1 LNGEEGNSVKNPL
14 IKRIPKEL
22 ASEWHKYLVIVV
34 FMVVMIGVISGMY
47 VGHDSMLEAIAAG
60 REELHIEDGSFELS
74 GKASP
79 ELLAAVESG
88 NRADVRQYLIDEG
101 LREADEEVAEAIEK
115 ELDETVR
122 TEIERAVREQ
132 CRAYGITD
140 EDVITR
146 QIAAATEANY
156 DDAIAQARAS
166 DEYRKAADEAYE
178 KAHEAVVEAVDGKW
192 DEISDEYDLNGAFEA
207 VPVTVYENFY
217 RNESED
223 NDNDGEADATIRVFR
238 SDSSMNRASF
248 LEGRAPANQNEIA
261 IDRMHADNVGVTV
274 GDTITVGRR
283 QFQVVGLLSYVN
295 YLTLH
300 ESNTDLM
307 FDAFGFDVG
316 MVPPEAFNALPSR
329 LHYNYAWLYAA
340 RPADKLALADNAGYF
355 LKALITQTLVNGSE
369 IEDFVPEYL
378 RQASNF
384 APSDI
389 DDDTAGTAIMC
400 YILIAVIAFVFAIT
414 ISNTIEKEATVI
426 GTLRASGYTKRELVV
441 HYMTM
446 PVIVTLIGAV
456 VGNALGYTAFRK
468 VALGLYYNSYS
479 MPACEPTFSREGF
492 VKTTVIPL
500 ALMFLINL
508 FVILKRL
515 QLSPLRFLRRD
526 LRKTRRSKA
535 RRLPAWSFLRR
546 FRLRVILQNVSNYAV
561 LIFGVIFIE
570 LMLCFAFGL
579 PDSLTHYSENAP
591 DMMFA
596 DYQYMLMGSKDEDGA
611 LITTSEPTAERFSS
625 TSLNYAKDH
634 NAVFEGMGSGGDET
648 VTVYGIVDDSAYI
661 ALPNALEKGEVLISS
676 AFRDKF
682 GLKEGDVIR
691 LHEEYANKT
700 YTFTVRGVTEY
711 DGGIAV
717 FMKNG
722 SFNEIFDRDEDAFNG
737 FLSRCKLTDL
747 DEKNIAVVITQ
758 KDITKVTNQLMHSM
772 GQFFWIFK
780 IAMVVLSATL
790 IYLLAKIIIER
801 NEQPISMAKIL
812 GFQNGEIASLYIL
825 PTAIV
830 VTVFALISFVV
841 GYFLMIWIFKLFMM
855 QMDGYF
861 AFYMTPGSMVLSVV
875 YLLVGYAFVSVID
888 FVRIKRIPMD
898 EALKNIDV

>member
-1 LNGEEGNSVKNPL
+1 MKNPL
-14 IKRIPKEL
+14 LKRIPKEL
-22 ASEWHKYLVIVV
+22 ASDWRKYLVIIV
-34 FMVVMIGVISGMY
+34 FLVVMIGVISGMY
-47 VGHDSMLEAIAAG
+47 VGHDSMLEAIATG
-60 REELHIEDGSFELS
+60 REELNIEDGSFALS

-79 ELLAAVESG
+79 ELLAALESG
-88 NRADVRQYLIDEG
+88 DRADVRQYFIDEG
-101 LREADEEVAEAIEK
+101 LREADEEVAQAIEK

-122 TEIERAVREQ
+122 SEIERAVREQ
-132 CRAYGITD
+132 CSAFGITD
-140 EDVITR
+140 EDTISR
-146 QIAAATEANY
+146 QLDAALEANY
-156 DDAIAQARAS
+156 DEALAQARES
-166 DEYRKAADEAYE
+166 DEYRKAVEEAYE
-178 KAHEAVVEAVDGKW
+178 KAHEAVIEAVDEKW
-192 DEISDEYDLNGAFEA
+192 DEIADEYELNSAFEA
-207 VPVTVYENFY
+207 VPVTIYESFY
-217 RNESED
+217 RNEAED
-223 NDNDGEADATIRVFR
+223 NNNDGEEDATIRLFR
-238 SDSSMNRASF
+238 SDASVNKASF
-248 LEGRAPANQNEIA
+248 LAGRAPANQNEIA
-261 IDRMHADNVGVTV
+261 IDRMHADNVGVSV
-274 GDTITVGRR
+274 GDTITVGGR
-283 QFQVVGLLSYVN
+283 QFEVVGLLSYVN

-316 MVPPEAFNALPSR
+316 MVTPEAFDALPSR
-329 LHYNYAWLYAA
+329 LHFNYAWFYAA
-340 RPADKLALADNAGYF
+340 RPADKIALADNAEHF
-355 LKALITQTLVNGSE
+355 LSVLITQTLVHDNE

-389 DDDTAGTAIMC
+389 DSDTAGTAIMC

-414 ISNTIEKEATVI
+414 ISNTIEKEASVI

-456 VGNALGYTAFRK
+456 VGNVLGYTAFRK
-468 VALGLYYNSYS
+468 VAVDLYYNSYS

-492 VKTTVIPL
+492 IKTTVIPL
-500 ALMFLINL
+500 VLMFLINL

-515 QLSPLRFLRRD
+515 QLSPLKFLRKD

-535 RRLPAWSFLRR
+535 RRLPPWSFLRR
-546 FRLRVILQNVSNYAV
+546 FRLRVILQNMSNYAV

-579 PDSLTHYSENAP
+579 PDSLTHYSEKAP

-596 DYQYMLMGSKDEDGA
+596 DYQVMLMGNKDEEGK

-625 TSLNYAKDH
+625 TSLKYAKDSR
-634 NAVFEGMGSGGDET
+634 VMFEGMGSGGDET
-648 VTVYGIVDDSAYI
+648 VTVYGIVEDSAYI
-661 ALPNALEKGEVLISS
+661 SLPDALETNEVLISS

-682 GLKEGDVIR
+682 GLREGDVIQ

-717 FMKNG
+717 FMKNS
-722 SFNEIFDRDEDAFNG
+722 SFNEIFGRDVDAFNG
-737 FLSRCKLTDL
+737 FLSRSELTDL
-747 DEKNIAVVITQ
+747 DANNIAVVITQ

-780 IAMVVLSATL
+780 IAMVVLSAAL

-801 NEQPISMAKIL
+801 NEQSISMAKIF

-861 AFYMTPGSMVLSVV
+861 AFYMTPASMVLSVV

-888 FVRIKRIPMD
+888 FTRIKRIPMD

>member
-1 LNGEEGNSVKNPL
+1 MKDPL
-14 IKRIPKEL
+14 MKRIPKEL
-22 ASEWHKYLVIVV
+22 VSDWHKYLVIVV

-60 REELHIEDGSFELS
+60 REALNIEDGSFELS

-79 ELLAAVESG
+79 ELLAAIESG
-88 NRADVRQYLIDEG
+88 QRADVRQFFIDEG
-101 LREADEEVAEAIEK
+101 LREADEEVLEAIEK
-115 ELDETVR
+115 ELDDSVR
-122 TEIERAVREQ
+122 SEIERAVREQ
-132 CRAYGITD
+132 CSALGITD
-140 EDVITR
+140 EDMITR
-146 QIAAATEANY
+146 QVDAAMEAGY

-166 DEYRKAADEAYE
+166 DEFQKAVDEAYAE
-178 KAHEAVVEAVDGKW
+178 AHEAVIEAIDEKW
-192 DEISDEYDLNGAFEA
+192 DEISDEYDLGGAFEA

-223 NDNDGEADATIRVFR
+223 SDSDGEEDATIRLFR
-238 SDSSMNRASF
+238 SDSSINGASF
-248 LEGRAPANQNEIA
+248 LEGRAPEDLSEIA
-261 IDRMHADNVGVTV
+261 IDRMHADNVGVSV
-274 GDTITVGRR
+274 GDSITVGGR
-283 QFQVVGLLSYVN
+283 QFKVVGLLSYVN

-316 MVPPEAFNALPSR
+316 MVTPEAFDALPSR
-329 LHYNYAWLYAA
+329 LHYNYAWLYSSK
-340 RPADKLALADNAGYF
+340 PADKVALADSADYF
-355 LKALITQTLVNGSE
+355 LKMLITQTLVHDNE
-369 IEDFVPEYL
+369 IEGFLPEYL

-389 DDDTAGTAIMC
+389 DGDTTGSAILC

-414 ISNTIEKEATVI
+414 ISNTVEKEATVI

-446 PVIVTLIGAV
+446 PVIVTLIGAII
-456 VGNALGYTAFRK
+456 GNALGYTTFRK
-468 VALGLYYNSYS
+468 IALDLYYNSYS
-479 MPACEPTFSREGF
+479 MPACEPAFSREGF
-492 VKTTVIPL
+492 LKTTVIPL

-508 FVILKRL
+508 FVIVRRL
-515 QLSPLRFLRRD
+515 RLSPLKFLRKD

-535 RRLPAWSFLRR
+535 RRLPSWSFLRR
-546 FRLRVILQNVSNYAV
+546 FRLRVILQNMSNYVV

-579 PDSLTHYSENAP
+579 PDSLVHYSENAP
-591 DMMFA
+591 EMMFA
-596 DYQYMLMGSKDEDGA
+596 DYQVMLMGSKDEDGE

-625 TSLNYAKDH
+625 TSLKYEKDH
-634 NAVFEGMGSGGDET
+634 IALFEGMGSGGNET
-648 VTVYGIVDDSAYI
+648 VTVYGIVEESDYI
-661 ALPNALEKGEVLISS
+661 ALPDELKTGEVLIST

-682 GLKEGDVIR
+682 GLREGDVIR
-691 LHEEYANKT
+691 LHEEYENKA
-700 YTFTVRGVTEY
+700 YTFTVKGVTEY

-737 FLSRCKLTDL
+737 FLSHSELTDI
-747 DEKNIAVVITQ
+747 DAKNIAVQITQ

-772 GQFFWIFK
+772 GQFFWVFK
-780 IAMVVLSATL
+780 IALVVLSAAL

-801 NEQPISMAKIL
+801 NEQSISMVKIL
-812 GFQNGEIASLYIL
+812 GFRNGEIASLYIL
-825 PTAIV
+825 PTAIL
-830 VTVFALISFVV
+830 VTVFALISFAV
-841 GYFLMIWIFKLFMM
+841 GYFAMIWVFQVFMM

-861 AFYMTPGSMVLSVV
+861 AFYMTGASMVLSVV

-888 FVRIKRIPMD
+888 FNRIKRIPMD

>member
-1 LNGEEGNSVKNPL
+1 MKNPL
-14 IKRIPKEL
+14 MKRIPKEL
-22 ASEWHKYLVIVV
+22 ASDWHKYLVILV

-60 REELHIEDGSFELS
+60 RENLHLEDGSFELS
-74 GKASP
+74 KKASP
-79 ELLAAVESG
+79 ELLAAIESG
-88 NRADVRQYLIDEG
+88 QRADVRQYFIDEG
-101 LREADEEVAEAIEK
+101 LGEADEEISEALEK

-122 TEIERAVREQ
+122 NRIELTVREQ

-140 EDVITR
+140 ENLITSR
-146 QIAAATEANY
+146 IEAAIEANY

-166 DEYRKAADEAYE
+166 DEYRKAADAAHE
-178 KAHEAVVEAVDGKW
+178 KAHEAVVEAVDEKW
-192 DEISDEYDLNGAFEA
+192 DEISDEYDLNGAFEI
-207 VPVTVYENFY
+207 VPVTVWENFY

-223 NDNDGEADATIRVFR
+223 NNNDGEEDATIRLFR
-238 SDSSMNRASF
+238 SDSPVNKASF
-248 LEGRAPANQNEIA
+248 LEGRAPENPGEIA
-261 IDRMHADNVGVTV
+261 IDRMHADNVGVAV
-274 GDTITVGRR
+274 GDTITVGGRR
-283 QFQVVGLLSYVN
+283 FEIVGLLSYVN

-316 MVPPEAFNALPSR
+316 MVTPEAFSVLPSR
-329 LHYNYAWLYAA
+329 LHYNYAWFYAE
-340 RPADKLALADNAGYF
+340 RPADKVSTADNAEYF
-355 LKALITQTLVNGSE
+355 LKALITQTLVNDSE
-369 IEDFVPEYL
+369 IESFVPEYL

-389 DDDTAGTAIMC
+389 DSDTAGTAIMC

-414 ISNTIEKEATVI
+414 INNTIEKEAAVI

-446 PVIVTLIGAV
+446 PVIVTLIGAI

-468 VALGLYYNSYS
+468 VALDLYYNSYS

-492 VKTTVIPL
+492 LKTTVIPL

-515 QLSPLRFLRRD
+515 QLSPLKFLRRD

-546 FRLRVILQNVSNYAV
+546 FRLRVILQNMSNYAV

-579 PDSLTHYSENAP
+579 PDSLTHYSKKAP

-596 DYQYMLMGSKDEDGA
+596 EYQYMLMGSKDEEGER
-611 LITTSEPTAERFSS
+611 ITTSEPTAERFSS
-625 TSLNYAKDH
+625 TSLKYAKNH
-634 NAVFEGMGSGGDET
+634 NALFEGMGSGGDET
-648 VTVYGIVDDSAYI
+648 VTVYGILDESAYI
-661 ALPNALEKGEVLISS
+661 ALPDALKTGEVFIST
-676 AFRDKF
+676 AFRNKF
-682 GLKEGDVIR
+682 GLKEGDEIL
-691 LHEEYANKT
+691 LHEEYANKS

-717 FMKNG
+717 FMKND

-737 FLSRCKLTDL
+737 FLSRKKLTDVE
-747 DEKNIAVVITQ
+747 EKNIAVVITQ

-772 GQFFWIFK
+772 GQFFWVFK
-780 IAMVVLSATL
+780 IAMVVLSAAL

-812 GFQNGEIASLYIL
+812 GFQNGEIAALYIL

-830 VTVFALISFVV
+830 VTGFALISFVM
-841 GYFLMIWIFKLFMM
+841 GYFLMIWIFRVFMM

-861 AFYMTPGSMVLSVV
+861 AFYMTPASMVLSVV

>member
-1 LNGEEGNSVKNPL
+1 MKNPL

-60 REELHIEDGSFELS
+60 REELNIEDGSFELS

-88 NRADVRQYLIDEG
+88 NRADVRQYFIDEG

-146 QIAAATEANY
+146 QVAAAMEANY

-178 KAHEAVVEAVDGKW
+178 KANEAVIEAVDEKW
-192 DEISDEYDLNGAFEA
+192 EQISDEYDLNGAFEA

-223 NDNDGEADATIRVFR
+223 NDNDGKEDATIRVFR
-238 SDSSMNRASF
+238 SDSSVNRASF
-248 LEGRAPANQNEIA
+248 LEGRAPTNQNEIA

-274 GDTITVGRR
+274 GDTITVGGRP
-283 QFQVVGLLSYVN
+283 FEVVGLLSYVN

-307 FDAFGFDVG
+307 FDAFGFDAG
-316 MVPPEAFNALPSR
+316 MVTPEAFDALPSR

-340 RPADKLALADNAGYF
+340 RPADKLALADNAEYF
-355 LKALITQTLVNGSE
+355 LKALITQTLVYENE

-389 DDDTAGTAIMC
+389 DSDTAGTAIMC

-456 VGNALGYTAFRK
+456 VGNVLGYTAFRK
-468 VALGLYYNSYS
+468 VALDLYYNSYS

-508 FVILKRL
+508 LVILKRL
-515 QLSPLRFLRRD
+515 RLSPLKFLRRD

-625 TSLNYAKDH
+625 TSLKYAKDH

-661 ALPNALEKGEVLISS
+661 ALPDELKTGEVFIST

-780 IAMVVLSATL
+780 IAMVVLSAAL

-801 NEQPISMAKIL
+801 NEQSISMAKIL

-861 AFYMTPGSMVLSVV
+861 AFYMTPVSMVLSVV

-898 EALKNIDV
+898 EALKNIDA

>member
-1 LNGEEGNSVKNPL
+1 
-14 IKRIPKEL
+14 
-22 ASEWHKYLVIVV
+22 
-34 FMVVMIGVISGMY
+34 
-47 VGHDSMLEAIAAG
+47 
-60 REELHIEDGSFELS
+60 
-74 GKASP
+74 
-79 ELLAAVESG
+79 
-88 NRADVRQYLIDEG
+88 
-101 LREADEEVAEAIEK
+101 
-115 ELDETVR
+115 

-132 CRAYGITD
+132 CQAYGITD

-146 QIAAATEANY
+146 QVAAAMEANY

-274 GDTITVGRR
+274 GDTITVGGRP
-283 QFQVVGLLSYVN
+283 FEVVGLLSYVN

-316 MVPPEAFNALPSR
+316 MVTPEAFDALPSR

-340 RPADKLALADNAGYF
+340 RPADKLALADNAEYF
-355 LKALITQTLVNGSE
+355 LKALITQTLVYENE

-389 DDDTAGTAIMC
+389 DSDTAGTAIMC
-400 YILIAVIAFVFAIT
+400 YILIAVIAFIFAIT
-414 ISNTIEKEATVI
+414 ISNTIEKEASII

-446 PVIVTLIGAV
+446 PVIVTLIGAI

-468 VALGLYYNSYS
+468 VALDLYYNSYS
-479 MPACEPTFSREGF
+479 MPACEPTFSHEGF
-492 VKTTVIPL
+492 LKTTVIPL

-546 FRLRVILQNVSNYAV
+546 FRLRVILQNMSNYAV
-561 LIFGVIFIE
+561 LIFGVIFVE

-596 DYQYMLMGSKDEDGA
+596 DYQVMLMGSKDEDGV

-625 TSLNYAKDH
+625 TSLKYAKTH
-634 NAVFEGMGSGGDET
+634 NAMFEGMGSGGDET
-648 VTVYGIVDDSAYI
+648 VTVYGIVDESAYI
-661 ALPNALEKGEVLISS
+661 ALPDELKTGEVFIST

-682 GLKEGDVIR
+682 GLKEGDVIS
-691 LHEEYANKT
+691 LHEEYANKA
-700 YTFTVRGVTEY
+700 YPFTVRGVTEY

-717 FMKNG
+717 FMKND
-722 SFNEIFDRDEDAFNG
+722 SFNGIFGRDEDAFNG
-737 FLSRCKLTDL
+737 FLSQSKLTDL
-747 DEKNIAVVITQ
+747 DEKSIAVVITQ

-772 GQFFWIFK
+772 GQFFWVFK
-780 IAMVVLSATL
+780 IAMVVLSAAL

-801 NEQPISMAKIL
+801 NEKSISMAKIL

-861 AFYMTPGSMVLSVV
+861 AFYMTPASMVLSVV
-875 YLLVGYAFVSVID
+875 YLLVGYAFVSLID
-888 FVRIKRIPMD
+888 YIRIKRIPMD

>member
-1 LNGEEGNSVKNPL
+1 MKNPL
-14 IKRIPKEL
+14 MKRIPKEL
-22 ASEWHKYLVIVV
+22 ASDWHKYLVIIV

-60 REELHIEDGSFELS
+60 REALRIEDGSFELS
-74 GKASP
+74 KKASP
-79 ELLAAVESG
+79 ELLAAIESG
-88 NRADVRQYLIDEG
+88 QRADVRQYFIDEG
-101 LREADEEVAEAIEK
+101 LGEADEEISEVLEK

-122 TEIERAVREQ
+122 NRIELTVREQ

-140 EDVITR
+140 ENLITSR
-146 QIAAATEANY
+146 IDAAIEANY
-156 DDAIAQARAS
+156 DDAIAQTRES
-166 DEYRKAADEAYE
+166 EEYRKAADAAYE
-178 KAHEAVVEAVDGKW
+178 KAHKAVVKAVDEKW
-192 DEISDEYDLNGAFEA
+192 DEISDEYDLNGAFET
-207 VPVTVYENFY
+207 VPVTVWENFY

-223 NDNDGEADATIRVFR
+223 NNNDGEEDATIRLFR
-238 SDSSMNRASF
+238 SDSPVNKASF
-248 LEGRAPANQNEIA
+248 LEGRAPENPGEIA
-261 IDRMHADNVGVTV
+261 IDRMHADNVGVAV
-274 GDTITVGRR
+274 GDRITVGGRP
-283 QFQVVGLLSYVN
+283 FEIVGLLSYVN

-316 MVPPEAFNALPSR
+316 MVTPEAFSVLPSR
-329 LHYNYAWLYAA
+329 LHYNYAWFYAE
-340 RPADKLALADNAGYF
+340 RPADKVSTADNAEYF
-355 LKALITQTLVNGSE
+355 LKALITQTLVNDSE

-389 DDDTAGTAIMC
+389 DSDTAGTAIMC

-468 VALGLYYNSYS
+468 VALDLYYNSYS

-492 VKTTVIPL
+492 LKTTVIPL

-546 FRLRVILQNVSNYAV
+546 FRLRVILQNMSNYAV

-579 PDSLTHYSENAP
+579 PDSLTHYSKKAP

-596 DYQYMLMGSKDEDGA
+596 EYQYMLMGSKDEEGER
-611 LITTSEPTAERFSS
+611 ITTSEPTAERFSS
-625 TSLNYAKDH
+625 TSLKYAKNH
-634 NAVFEGMGSGGDET
+634 NALFEGRGSGGDET
-648 VTVYGIVDDSAYI
+648 VTVYGILDESAYI
-661 ALPNALEKGEVLISS
+661 ALPDALKTGEVFIST

-682 GLKEGDVIR
+682 GLKEGDEIL
-691 LHEEYANKT
+691 LHEEYANKS

-717 FMKNG
+717 FMKND

-737 FLSRCKLTDL
+737 FLSRKKLTDVE
-747 DEKNIAVVITQ
+747 EKNIAVVITQ

-772 GQFFWIFK
+772 GQFFWVFK
-780 IAMVVLSATL
+780 IAMVVLSAAL

-830 VTVFALISFVV
+830 VTGFALISFVV
-841 GYFLMIWIFKLFMM
+841 GYFLMIWIFKVFMM

-861 AFYMTPGSMVLSVV
+861 AFYMTPASMVLSVV

>member
-1 LNGEEGNSVKNPL
+1 MKNPL
-14 IKRIPKEL
+14 MKRIPKEL
-22 ASEWHKYLVIVV
+22 ASDWHKYLVILV

-60 REELHIEDGSFELS
+60 REELHLEDGSFALS
-74 GKASP
+74 QKASP
-79 ELLAAVESG
+79 ELLAAIESG
-88 NRADVRQYLIDEG
+88 QRADVRQYFIDEG
-101 LREADEEVAEAIEK
+101 LGEADAEVTEALEK

-122 TEIERAVREQ
+122 NRIELTVREQ

-140 EDVITR
+140 ENLITSR
-146 QIAAATEANY
+146 IEAAIEANY
-156 DDAIAQARAS
+156 DDAIAQTRES
-166 DEYRKAADEAYE
+166 EEYRKAADAAYE
-178 KAHEAVVEAVDGKW
+178 KAHEAVVEAVDEKW
-192 DEISDEYDLNGAFEA
+192 DEISDEYDLNGAFET
-207 VPVTVYENFY
+207 VPVTVWENFY

-223 NDNDGEADATIRVFR
+223 NNNDGEEDATIRLFR
-238 SDSSMNRASF
+238 SDSPVNKASF
-248 LEGRAPANQNEIA
+248 LEGRAPENPGEIA
-261 IDRMHADNVGVTV
+261 IDRMHADNVGVAV
-274 GDTITVGRR
+274 GDRITVGGRP
-283 QFQVVGLLSYVN
+283 FEIVGLLSYVN

-316 MVPPEAFNALPSR
+316 MVTPEAFSVLPSR
-329 LHYNYAWLYAA
+329 LHYNYAWFYAE
-340 RPADKLALADNAGYF
+340 RPADKVSTADNAEYL
-355 LKALITQTLVNGSE
+355 LKALITQTLVNDSE

-389 DDDTAGTAIMC
+389 DSDTAGTAIMC

-414 ISNTIEKEATVI
+414 INNTIEKEAAVI

-468 VALGLYYNSYS
+468 VALDLYYNSYS

-492 VKTTVIPL
+492 LKTTVIPL

-546 FRLRVILQNVSNYAV
+546 FRLRVILQNMSNYAV

-579 PDSLTHYSENAP
+579 PDSLTHYSKKAP

-596 DYQYMLMGSKDEDGA
+596 EYQYMLMGSKDEEGER
-611 LITTSEPTAERFSS
+611 ITTSEPTAERFSS
-625 TSLNYAKDH
+625 TSLKYAKDH
-634 NAVFEGMGSGGDET
+634 NALFEGMGSGGDET
-648 VTVYGIVDDSAYI
+648 VTVYGILDESAYI
-661 ALPNALEKGEVLISS
+661 ALPDTLKTGEVFIST
-676 AFRDKF
+676 AFRNKF
-682 GLKEGDVIR
+682 GLKEGDEIL
-691 LHEEYANKT
+691 LHEEYANKV

-717 FMKNG
+717 FMKND

-737 FLSRCKLTDL
+737 FLSRKKLTDVE
-747 DEKNIAVVITQ
+747 EKNIAVVITQ

-772 GQFFWIFK
+772 GQFFWVFK
-780 IAMVVLSATL
+780 IAMVVLSAAL

-812 GFQNGEIASLYIL
+812 GFQNGEIAALYIL

-830 VTVFALISFVV
+830 VTGFALISFVV
-841 GYFLMIWIFKLFMM
+841 GYFLMIWIFKVFMM

-861 AFYMTPGSMVLSVV
+861 AFYMTPASMVLSVV

>member
-1 LNGEEGNSVKNPL
+1 MKNPL
-14 IKRIPKEL
+14 MKRIPKEL
-22 ASEWHKYLVIVV
+22 TSDWHKYLVIIV

-47 VGHDSMLEAIAAG
+47 VGHDSMLEAIATG
-60 REELHIEDGSFELS
+60 REDLIIEDGSFELS
-74 GKASP
+74 KKASP
-79 ELLAAVESG
+79 ELLAAIESG
-88 NRADVRQYLIDEG
+88 HLADVRQYFIDEG

-122 TEIERAVREQ
+122 SEIERAVRKQ
-132 CRAYGITD
+132 CSAYGITD
-140 EDVITR
+140 EDMITR
-146 QIAAATEANY
+146 QIDAAMEANY

-166 DEYRKAADEAYE
+166 DEYQKAADEAYE
-178 KAHEAVVEAVDGKW
+178 KAHEAVIEGVDEKW
-192 DEISDEYDLNGAFEA
+192 NEISDEYDLNGAIEA
-207 VPVTVYENFY
+207 VPVTIYENFY

-223 NDNDGEADATIRVFR
+223 NNNDGEEDATIRLFP
-238 SDSSMNRASF
+238 SDSPVNKASF
-248 LEGRAPANQNEIA
+248 LDGRAPENQNEIA

-274 GDTITVGRR
+274 GDAITVGGR
-283 QFQVVGLLSYVN
+283 QFEVVGLLSYVN

-316 MVPPEAFNALPSR
+316 MVTPEAFDALPSR
-329 LHYNYAWLYAA
+329 PHYNYAWLYAA
-340 RPADKLALADNAGYF
+340 KPADKLALADNAEYF
-355 LKALITQTLVNGSE
+355 LKALITQTLVHDSE
-369 IEDFVPEYL
+369 IEEFVPEYL

-389 DDDTAGTAIMC
+389 DSDTAGTAIMC
-400 YILIAVIAFVFAIT
+400 YILIAVIAFVFAII
-414 ISNTIEKEATVI
+414 ISNTIEKEASVI

-456 VGNALGYTAFRK
+456 VGNVLGYTAFRK
-468 VALGLYYNSYS
+468 VALDLYYNSYS
-479 MPACEPTFSREGF
+479 MPACEPTFSREGLI
-492 VKTTVIPL
+492 KTTIIPL

-515 QLSPLRFLRRD
+515 QLSPLKFLRRD
-526 LRKTRRSKA
+526 LRKMRHSKA
-535 RRLPAWSFLRR
+535 RRLPPWSFLRR

-579 PDSLTHYSENAP
+579 PDSLTHYSEKAP

-596 DYQYMLMGSKDEDGA
+596 DYQVMLMGNKDDDGT
-611 LITTSEPTAERFSS
+611 LITTSEPTAERFSN
-625 TSLNYAKDH
+625 TSLKYAKDH
-634 NAVFEGMGSGGDET
+634 RAMFEGMGSGGDET
-648 VTVYGIVDDSAYI
+648 VTVYGIVEDSDYI
-661 ALPNALEKGEVLISS
+661 SLPDALETGEVLISS

-682 GLKEGDVIR
+682 GLREGDVIH
-691 LHEEYANKT
+691 LHEEYANKA
-700 YTFTVRGVTEY
+700 YIFTVKGVTEY

-717 FMKNG
+717 FMKNA

-737 FLSRCKLTDL
+737 FLSQKKLADL

-758 KDITKVTNQLMHSM
+758 EDITKVTNQLMHSL
-772 GQFFWIFK
+772 GQFFRIFK

-801 NEQPISMAKIL
+801 NEQSISMAKIF
-812 GFQNGEIASLYIL
+812 GFQNGEIASIYIL

-830 VTVFALISFVV
+830 VTVFALISFFV
-841 GYFLMIWIFKLFMM
+841 GYFLMIWIFKAFMM

-861 AFYMTPGSMVLSVV
+861 AFYMTPISMMLSVV

-888 FVRIKRIPMD
+888 FTRIKRIPTD

>member
-1 LNGEEGNSVKNPL
+1 MKNPL
-14 IKRIPKEL
+14 MKRIPKEL
-22 ASEWHKYLVIVV
+22 ASDWHKYLVILV

-47 VGHDSMLEAIAAG
+47 VGHDSMLKAIAAG
-60 REELHIEDGSFELS
+60 REALRIEDGSFELS
-74 GKASP
+74 KKASP
-79 ELLAAVESG
+79 ELLAAIESG
-88 NRADVRQYLIDEG
+88 QRADVRQYFIDEG
-101 LREADEEVAEAIEK
+101 LGEADEEVTEALEK

-122 TEIERAVREQ
+122 NRIELTVREQ

-140 EDVITR
+140 ENLITSR
-146 QIAAATEANY
+146 IEAAIEANY
-156 DDAIAQARAS
+156 DDAIAQTRES
-166 DEYRKAADEAYE
+166 EEYRKAADAAYE
-178 KAHEAVVEAVDGKW
+178 KAHEAVVEAVDEKW
-192 DEISDEYDLNGAFEA
+192 DEISDEYDLNDAFEA
-207 VPVTVYENFY
+207 VPVTVHEAFY
-217 RNESED
+217 HNESED
-223 NDNDGEADATIRVFR
+223 HNNDGEEDATIRLFR
-238 SDSSMNRASF
+238 SDSPVNKASF
-248 LEGRAPANQNEIA
+248 LEGRAPENPGEIA
-261 IDRMHADNVGVTV
+261 IDRMHADNVGVAV
-274 GDTITVGRR
+274 GDTITVGGRR
-283 QFQVVGLLSYVN
+283 FEIVGLLSYVN

-316 MVPPEAFNALPSR
+316 MVTPEAFSVLPSR
-329 LHYNYAWLYAA
+329 LHYNYAWFYAE
-340 RPADKLALADNAGYF
+340 RPADKVSTADNAEYF
-355 LKALITQTLVNGSE
+355 LKALITQTLVNDSE
-369 IEDFVPEYL
+369 IESFVPEYL

-389 DDDTAGTAIMC
+389 DSDTAGTAIMC

-414 ISNTIEKEATVI
+414 INNTIEKEAAVI

-446 PVIVTLIGAV
+446 PVIVTLIGAI

-468 VALGLYYNSYS
+468 VALDLYYNSYS

-492 VKTTVIPL
+492 LKTTVIPL

-546 FRLRVILQNVSNYAV
+546 FRLRVILQNMSNYAV

-579 PDSLTHYSENAP
+579 PDSLTHYSKKAP

-596 DYQYMLMGSKDEDGA
+596 EYQYMLMGSKDEEGER
-611 LITTSEPTAERFSS
+611 ITTSEPTAERFSS
-625 TSLNYAKDH
+625 TSLKYAKKH
-634 NAVFEGMGSGGDET
+634 NALFEGMGSGGDET
-648 VTVYGIVDDSAYI
+648 VTVYGILDESAYI
-661 ALPNALEKGEVLISS
+661 ALPDALKTGEVFIST
-676 AFRDKF
+676 AFRNKF
-682 GLKEGDVIR
+682 GLKEGDEIL
-691 LHEEYANKT
+691 LHEEYANKS

-717 FMKNG
+717 FMKND

-737 FLSRCKLTDL
+737 FLSRKKLTDVE
-747 DEKNIAVVITQ
+747 EKNIAVVITQ

-772 GQFFWIFK
+772 GQFFWVFK
-780 IAMVVLSATL
+780 IAMVVLSAAL

-841 GYFLMIWIFKLFMM
+841 GYFLMIWIFKVFMM

-861 AFYMTPGSMVLSVV
+861 AFYMTPASMVLSVV

>member
-1 LNGEEGNSVKNPL
+1 MKNPL

-146 QIAAATEANY
+146 QVAAAMEANY

-178 KAHEAVVEAVDGKW
+178 KAHKAVIEAVDEKW
-192 DEISDEYDLNGAFEA
+192 DEISDEYDLNGAFAA
-207 VPVTVYENFY
+207 VPVAVYENFY

-223 NDNDGEADATIRVFR
+223 NNNDGKEDATIRVFR
-238 SDSSMNRASF
+238 NDSSMNRASF

-274 GDTITVGRR
+274 GDTITVGGRPFR
-283 QFQVVGLLSYVN
+283 VVGLLSYVN

-316 MVPPEAFNALPSR
+316 MVTPEAFDALPSR

-340 RPADKLALADNAGYF
+340 RPADKLALADNAEYF
-355 LKALITQTLVNGSE
+355 LKVLMTQTLVNGSE

-389 DDDTAGTAIMC
+389 DSDTAGTAIMC

-456 VGNALGYTAFRK
+456 VGNVLGYTAFRK
-468 VALGLYYNSYS
+468 VALDLYYNSYS

-508 FVILKRL
+508 LVILKRL
-515 QLSPLRFLRRD
+515 RLSPLRFLRRD

-625 TSLNYAKDH
+625 TSLKYAKDH
-634 NAVFEGMGSGGDET
+634 NAMFEGMGSGGDET
-648 VTVYGIVDDSAYI
+648 VTVYGIVDNSAYI
-661 ALPNALEKGEVLISS
+661 DLPDELKADEVFISS

-737 FLSRCKLTDL
+737 FLSRNKLTDL

-780 IAMVVLSATL
+780 IAMVVLSAAL

-801 NEQPISMAKIL
+801 NEQSISMAKIL

-861 AFYMTPGSMVLSVV
+861 AFYMTPVSMVLSVV

-898 EALKNIDV
+898 EALKNIDA